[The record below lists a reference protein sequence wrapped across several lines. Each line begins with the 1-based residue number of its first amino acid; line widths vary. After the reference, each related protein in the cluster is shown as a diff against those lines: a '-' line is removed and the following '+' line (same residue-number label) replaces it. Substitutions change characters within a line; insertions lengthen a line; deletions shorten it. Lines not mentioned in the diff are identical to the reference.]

1 MLYSRKHYYV
11 NFQYSRSWEVFA
23 LLYLR
28 SLLFVPGN
36 QPNMLTKAASFSPDA
51 FVPDMED
58 SVAWDDKSQ
67 ARETVS
73 ANLEMLANTG
83 IKVIPRINSLDT
95 GLCETDLEAIVGPHI
110 YGVSVGKINTPA
122 DVVVI
127 SEAIARLEP
136 EHNITKGSIKLVL
149 WIETAVGIL
158 NAHQILSSDDRIIAA
173 AFGAEDFTND
183 MEIERNED
191 DREILFPRS
200 QVAIAARAAGVLALD
215 TPFFGFRDPD
225 SLKLNSEQ
233 SKSIGFKG
241 KFAIHPLQVEIINQC
256 FSPSKKEISHAMEV
270 IKVFE
275 EAAANGRGS
284 TSLNGQVV
292 DVPVVKR
299 AESLLTQA
307 RHMDLVF

>member
-1 MLYSRKHYYV
+1 LI
-11 NFQYSRSWEVFA
+11 
-23 LLYLR
+23 YLR

-36 QPNMLTKAASFSPDA
+36 QPNMLAKAASFSPDA

-58 SVAWDDKSQ
+58 SVAWNDKSQ

-83 IKVIPRINSLDT
+83 KKVIPRINSLDT
-95 GLCETDLEAIVGPHI
+95 GLCEADLAAIVGPHI
-110 YGVSVGKINTPA
+110 YGVSVGKIDTPA
-122 DVVVI
+122 DVTII
-127 SEAIARLEP
+127 SDTIAGLET
-136 EHNITKGSIKLVL
+136 ERGITNGCTKLVL

-158 NAHQILSSDDRIIAA
+158 NAHEILSSDTRIKAA

-183 MEIERNED
+183 MGIERNED

-225 SLKLNSEQ
+225 NLKIDSEQ
-233 SKSIGFKG
+233 SKAIGFKG
-241 KFAIHPLQVEIINQC
+241 KFAIHPLQIDIINHC
-256 FSPSKKEISHAMEV
+256 FSPSSEEIAHAMEV

-275 EAAANGRGS
+275 EAAEKGRGS

-299 AESLLTQA
+299 AKSLLNQA
-307 RHMDLVF
+307 KQMEIIS

>member
-1 MLYSRKHYYV
+1 MLYSRNHYYV
-11 NFQYSRSWEVFA
+11 NSQHFHTQEVFS
-23 LLYLR
+23 LIYLR

-83 IKVIPRINSLDT
+83 KKVIPRINSLDT
-95 GLCETDLEAIVGPHI
+95 GLCEADLAAIVGPHI

-122 DVVVI
+122 DVTII
-127 SEAIARLEP
+127 SDTIARLET
-136 EHNITKGSIKLVL
+136 ERGITKGSTKLVL
-149 WIETAVGIL
+149 WIETALGIL
-158 NAHQILSSDDRIIAA
+158 NAHQILSSDARIKAA

-183 MEIERNED
+183 MGIERNED

-200 QVAIAARAAGVLALD
+200 QIAIAARAAGVLALD

-225 SLKLNSEQ
+225 NLKIDSEQ
-233 SKSIGFKG
+233 SKAIGFKG
-241 KFAIHPLQVEIINQC
+241 KFAIHPLQVDIINHC
-256 FSPSKKEISHAMEV
+256 FSPSSEEIAHAMEV
-270 IKVFE
+270 IQVFE
-275 EAAANGRGS
+275 EAAEKGRGS

-299 AESLLTQA
+299 AESLLNQA
-307 RHMDLVF
+307 RQMEIIS

>member
-1 MLYSRKHYYV
+1 MI
-11 NFQYSRSWEVFA
+11 
-23 LLYLR
+23 YLR

-36 QPNMLTKAASFSPDA
+36 QPNMLAKAASFSPDA

-58 SVAWDDKSQ
+58 SVAWNDKSQ

-83 IKVIPRINSLDT
+83 KKVIPRINSLDT
-95 GLCETDLEAIVGPHI
+95 GLCEADLAAIVGPHI
-110 YGVSVGKINTPA
+110 YGVSVGKIDTPA
-122 DVVVI
+122 DVTII
-127 SEAIARLEP
+127 SDTIAGLET
-136 EHNITKGSIKLVL
+136 ERGITNGCTKLVL

-158 NAHQILSSDDRIIAA
+158 NAHEILSSDARIKAA

-183 MEIERNED
+183 MGIERNED

-225 SLKLNSEQ
+225 NLKIDSEQ
-233 SKSIGFKG
+233 SKAIGFKG
-241 KFAIHPLQVEIINQC
+241 KFAIHPLQIDIINHC
-256 FSPSKKEISHAMEV
+256 FSPSSEEIAHAMEV

-275 EAAANGRGS
+275 EAAEKGRGS

-299 AESLLTQA
+299 AKSLLNQA
-307 RHMDLVF
+307 KQMEIIS

>member
-1 MLYSRKHYYV
+1 MI
-11 NFQYSRSWEVFA
+11 
-23 LLYLR
+23 YLR

-83 IKVIPRINSLDT
+83 KKVIPRINSLDT
-95 GLCETDLEAIVGPHI
+95 GLCKADLAAIVGPHI

-122 DVVVI
+122 DVTII
-127 SEAIARLEP
+127 SDTIARLET
-136 EHNITKGSIKLVL
+136 ERGITKGCTKLVL
-149 WIETAVGIL
+149 WIETALGIL
-158 NAHQILSSDDRIIAA
+158 NAHQILSSDARIKAA

-183 MEIERNED
+183 MGIERNED

-200 QVAIAARAAGVLALD
+200 QIAIAARAAGVLALD

-225 SLKLNSEQ
+225 NLKIDSEQ
-233 SKSIGFKG
+233 SKAIGFKG
-241 KFAIHPLQVEIINQC
+241 KFAIHPLQVDIINHC
-256 FSPSKKEISHAMEV
+256 FSPSSEEIAHAMEV
-270 IKVFE
+270 IQVFE
-275 EAAANGRGS
+275 EAAEKGRGS

-299 AESLLTQA
+299 AESLLNQA
-307 RHMDLVF
+307 RQMEIIS

>member
-1 MLYSRKHYYV
+1 
-11 NFQYSRSWEVFA
+11 
-23 LLYLR
+23 
-28 SLLFVPGN
+28 
-36 QPNMLTKAASFSPDA
+36 MLTKAASFSPDA

-83 IKVIPRINSLDT
+83 KKVIPRINSLDT
-95 GLCETDLEAIVGPHI
+95 GLCEADLAAIVGPHI

-122 DVVVI
+122 DVTII
-127 SEAIARLEP
+127 SDTIARLET
-136 EHNITKGSIKLVL
+136 ERGITKGCTKLVL
-149 WIETAVGIL
+149 WIETALGIL
-158 NAHQILSSDDRIIAA
+158 NAHQILSSDARIKAA

-183 MEIERNED
+183 MGIERNED

-200 QVAIAARAAGVLALD
+200 QIAIAARAAGVLALD

-225 SLKLNSEQ
+225 NLKIDSEQ
-233 SKSIGFKG
+233 SKAIGFKG
-241 KFAIHPLQVEIINQC
+241 KFAIHPLQVDIINHC
-256 FSPSKKEISHAMEV
+256 FSPSSEEIAHAMEV
-270 IKVFE
+270 IQVFE
-275 EAAANGRGS
+275 KAAEKGRGS

-299 AESLLTQA
+299 AESLLNQA
-307 RHMDLVF
+307 RQMEIIS

>member
-1 MLYSRKHYYV
+1 LI
-11 NFQYSRSWEVFA
+11 
-23 LLYLR
+23 YLR

-36 QPNMLTKAASFSPDA
+36 QPNMLAKAASFSPDA

-58 SVAWDDKSQ
+58 SVAWNDKSQ

-83 IKVIPRINSLDT
+83 KKVIPRINSLDT
-95 GLCETDLEAIVGPHI
+95 GLCEADLAAIVGPHI
-110 YGVSVGKINTPA
+110 YGVSVGKIDTPA
-122 DVVVI
+122 DVTII
-127 SEAIARLEP
+127 SDTIAGLET
-136 EHNITKGSIKLVL
+136 ERGITNGCTKLVL

-158 NAHQILSSDDRIIAA
+158 NAHEILSSDARIKAA

-183 MEIERNED
+183 MGIERNED

-225 SLKLNSEQ
+225 NLKIDSEQ
-233 SKSIGFKG
+233 SKAIGFKG
-241 KFAIHPLQVEIINQC
+241 KFAIHPLQIDIINHC
-256 FSPSKKEISHAMEV
+256 FSPSSEEIAHAMEV

-275 EAAANGRGS
+275 EAAEKGRGS

-299 AESLLTQA
+299 AKSLLNQA
-307 RHMDLVF
+307 KQMEIIS